1 MHRPRKA
8 RSCFELA
15 GISRRSRRRKVVA
28 SALNAQKKQ
37 FPPRPPQ
44 PDPTTK
50 CPRDCIVN
58 LVNIPISVVR
68 WQDAAQETLSI
79 YNLASPP
86 LFVCKVRK
94 SASRFHIF
102 SRTVGAGCPPR
113 PRMFQQQH
121 QTHVRGAQLSSSV
134 KFTLSI
140 ASRCTIIKFCRLA
153 WILTRSAKISRHLR
167 CSLRPQLF
175 SGYQEPLSSSNFS
188 FANLA
193 CTEFQEAESMASV
206 PLEKTLALNRSRNS
220 TPPIETPGVPMGSH
234 IRAGGCSWPTPVYY
248 ATPTPTT
255 RSSIWSKW
263 PTKLLPCITGTLYG
277 LFSHGS
283 AARDDRMPCEK
294 HVHRQRVF

>member
-1 MHRPRKA
+1 M
-8 RSCFELA
+8 
-15 GISRRSRRRKVVA
+15 
-28 SALNAQKKQ
+28 
-37 FPPRPPQ
+37 
-44 PDPTTK
+44 
-50 CPRDCIVN
+50 
-58 LVNIPISVVR
+58 
-68 WQDAAQETLSI
+68 
-79 YNLASPP
+79 
-86 LFVCKVRK
+86 CKVRK

-102 SRTVGAGCPPR
+102 SRTVGAGCPPC

-121 QTHVRGAQLSSSV
+121 QTHVRGAQLSSSF
-134 KFTLSI
+134 KFALSI

-234 IRAGGCSWPTPVYY
+234 IRAGGCSWPTPVY
-248 ATPTPTT
+248 
-255 RSSIWSKW
+255 
-263 PTKLLPCITGTLYG
+263 
-277 LFSHGS
+277 
-283 AARDDRMPCEK
+283 
-294 HVHRQRVF
+294 